1 MWFGKNIMTK
11 LGLALALAVPS
22 FAADLK
28 PFNFAGVAS
37 TSQQDYWEELMKY
50 KVFGEQGIFF
60 VGQNIRVT
68 DTVGWFGTAKGP
80 FDMSNGNGHHVV
92 GGPIIIGGDLKLS
105 NGNDSLFTGPV
116 RVNGNV
122 RMGYD
127 AWSNPNFV
135 RGDQCIGGAETLDK
149 NGNPLVTYDA
159 NHNRV
164 DIYDTAVKMGS
175 LYKGSNYNSCPK
187 SVPKYYEDLTIPHPN
202 SVAHTEHAAISINDG
217 IAYIDVPKG
226 TGQYD
231 YYVKGLSFANQSV
244 LVVRMPKGGRLTRIF
259 VDGNINFGTAH
270 PKVRI
275 VYMDDD
281 VEWVGDDDT
290 GHWNANGGYD
300 GTKNVDVESNGK
312 KESVTTSVW
321 HVDHSKNVEN
331 EDYVGNL
338 LVYSTG
344 RISWGAVTAAD
355 SMIGSYIAADSI
367 TIEQHMTLAGQ
378 LLGKYVRI
386 NAEFDGSFQF
396 MPYDN
401 PKVTLPKAADDS
413 EYLIEGIPNTI
424 KIQLDK
430 VSKLRIDFK
439 YCFEFE
445 GAENDLTSGL
455 ASRADI
461 ENSDIP
467 LYNSSTKTCSTS
479 KPGRFEAGE
488 TSMSNPIT
496 LTALK
501 DNYSPE
507 GKGTDR
513 LETFKIWITGLTGAT
528 LEDGSSHDGFIVLT
542 IKDVGGPK
550 FNDDVKTY
558 NVKEN
563 TKKDVVFDSIPIKN
577 VKVDVADADK
587 FTLEITGSDATLAK
601 TLFNFELIREA
612 RNDADVYDTAYIKMS
627 VKTDDLNYEAL
638 SQTSFELKFRL
649 KNDGTATDS
658 TVRTINVIDINEAP
672 KITSVEDM
680 NQDFAGSPTPYTL
693 YPKESLKGGDSVGVV
708 WVDDP
713 DTKSNGKFTHQ
724 EYSIKDASV
733 PFTMSHDTIVV
744 KNGLVLNH
752 ENGIDYTFDVVV
764 TNCEWNVA
772 TDSKISGGVCHEVK
786 QEVTVKVQDVNEP
799 PVITCKDNTDPKCK
813 GPYDVYEHSK
823 KDSVIYTFI
832 VKDEDKVETFTTTVT
847 DKNGNDIKLFSAEV
861 VKNATTGEW
870 ELPLVVAD
878 DIDYETMDVRY
889 DLTITVTDK
898 GGETSSI
905 NRTIF
910 IVDVNEAPTITG
922 VEDLNDKIKESD
934 KDVYTFYPREDL
946 DAGGS
951 VGYVHTTD
959 PDVLHKDEFGFLTFS
974 IDDQTVPFEMKDS
987 LMVLTKKL
995 DYETDPKVYTF
1006 DVVVVNC
1013 EREKN
1018 SAGKYVVTD
1027 RCLAPV
1033 TKTVTVKLQDV
1044 DEPPIIIPEC
1054 EGDECVEVCKGDKC
1068 EICEG
1073 ESCHETCVKN
1083 CDSPRDPVKV
1093 LTVSV
1098 NENSPTG
1105 FEIMSYLV
1113 RDEDYGTGHTKDLTA
1128 KIVNTTINTG
1138 AEELF
1143 SAEMKKDV
1151 NGDWRIV
1158 VSVIDETKLD
1168 YEKVNETHDV
1178 TIYVYDPDDEDGL
1191 YDSLLRVIKV
1201 VDLNETPT
1209 IAGVTD
1215 FNKDIKDADKAAF
1228 TFYPKENVKTG
1239 DSIGFVIA
1247 TDPDTKHE
1255 NEFARLE
1262 YSVVDPNGDIPF
1274 IMKDSLLVVE
1284 DASLLNYESAKTEYK
1299 FDVQVDNCEWEKSGS
1314 KYVKTDRCLAPVT
1327 KTVTVKLQDV
1337 DEPPHII
1344 PECEGD
1350 KCVEVCKDDKCEIC
1364 VGESCHETCVEN
1376 CDSPYGPTKVLT
1388 VSVNENSPTGYEV
1401 MSYLVSDEDYGFGH
1415 TKDLTAKIENTTINT
1430 GAEEL
1435 FGAKMEKDAKGDW
1448 RVVVYVIDEKKLD
1461 YEKIQETHNVTIYVR
1476 DPDDPA
1482 GMYDSLLRI
1491 IKVVDVNEAPIA
1503 DDAKFE
1509 PDENLPDSAVI
1520 GELKVVELDTK
1531 HVKEFGHLEYSIIGK
1546 DETFVFAM
1554 DSNRVIVNDP
1564 SKMDY
1569 ELPVHNYTFDVLVK
1583 NCEWNKT
1590 SGKYDGACL
1599 YDTANVVVNIQD
1611 VNEKPEIIIDGPI
1624 PDGGDDSDPLCV
1636 AHCDTTGRGVWK
1648 DSILTVGVKEN
1659 TDDSL
1664 LSKTGMVLFQ
1674 YHYVDEDTGHVA
1686 GAKVTWFDAGS
1697 TISSVSTKG
1706 SDLFNIEGKNGV
1718 ITVTVKDQKLL
1729 DYEKLRNATSR
1740 DDPDPEYTMGIVVTD
1755 PKGLKDTLYRIIRVV
1770 DVNEKPLYT
1779 AEPCVVVEGNH
1790 PGDSI
1795 GHVEH
1800 PSDID
1805 SLSRNPALYDNQFK
1819 MTGGDTTRFELR
1831 KDSTDL
1837 MRVMLAALDSIDCED
1852 GSYICGVDSVYWVEL
1867 TYGDT
1872 TLKTV
1877 YNNIRI
1883 PVKVL
1888 DLNEP
1893 PEFRT
1898 DTIGVAENSPKGT
1911 VVDTIKWFDW
1921 DRFDTTMHFEISND
1935 PSGCFDIDE
1944 KTGVVTVKKDNC
1956 ADLNYEKNPTLK
1968 IEVAITDMVDVTD
1981 RSLISGGP
1989 NTVKKIITVNVH
2001 DVNEPPSITDKTIT
2015 VKEDT
2020 KPKTVVDT
2028 VRATDPDKNP
2038 EYRDLTYTLIGG
2050 DTATFKIE
2058 PKTGA
2063 LILKD
2068 TLDYETKSSYYV
2080 TVRVDDGEFADTA
2093 KVKINIGNVKEW
2105 TKVKIIEA
2113 ESKRKDWEN
2122 PDVIYI
2128 NEPINK
2134 LCWVQDGDSLCK
2146 EGLKIAKDTTIIVEW
2161 RNPTKDYAGRD
2172 TLRIY
2177 YSNSI
2182 PSVTVT
2188 GKKTLVDADNVFT
2201 IVEDMGE
2208 ADTNIYVNK
2217 SKDSIWVKI
2226 KDPAS
2231 KLDTAIG
2238 IEVSLGPVEA
2248 SKIQGSLDKM
2258 TKVADSKI
2266 MRDETA
2272 KNVVETLV
2280 NRNQYKYTYKEIVG
2294 KDTVKVS
2301 YMTDKDGE
2309 PIKVP
2314 VINEKGKVDSVEVIT
2329 VTYTTT
2335 IDGKEVEVSYQ
2346 ADALTGEV
2354 FVKGPAGEL
2363 MEQGASKKIYG
2374 SGKNSKSGDSVTEG
2388 MFTITTGGKDILG
2401 NDRVISYAVDKN
2413 GKMVKNTE
2421 GDVGYSVIYS
2431 YMNKYGNVATES
2443 VFIVVDQVGPKVE
2456 ILSPVNKEV
2465 VRSNSVKVVWTVDGV
2480 EQDTLNLQGLSK
2492 GPNVIVR
2499 FYRDKAGNEDSAV
2512 VYVYMKDSKD
2522 VEISVEQP
2530 VTEIS
2535 KDKIEE
2541 YYAVNP
2547 PEKGETFAVSIRNP
2561 TTGEEVETLI
2571 GGSFKT
2577 KEGSGKE
2584 PYPGVSGSS
2593 QHLGPTLAMDIKVPV
2608 IDGVAGLATLD
2619 DLITPDGL
2627 IALERTD
2634 AKKAHKITVEEYV
2647 QEFCEDGFKIP
2658 SDVSQVNLFDTKLK
2672 AQIWVYT
2679 SLGNF
2684 VDYFSFTQELND
2696 PNYTDEAGLLK
2707 MYFEMKPDKD
2717 GFVKAD
2723 NGKQYATG
2731 AFVYKVQATIHSKA
2745 RCTIPDNTYDPENKK
2760 NCDAKERDCDGY
2772 GETTKRKG
2780 DNIKNSD
2787 ELLKSFG
2794 YRRPKNK

>member
-11 LGLALALAVPS
+11 LGLALALAVPA
-22 FAADLK
+22 FAADVKDMYPLKFGSLSDELQAQYWNDLMSFKMWGTDRIYFTKVTLTDKVGAVGTAGNFDWTGGAGFELGGPVLVEGDFDGGGQEFFTSGPARINGHMLLSGDKENNTLVGTYCIDGDDGGVTVNSITERACERGNNLVDEEGKPLHCELRTGPSAKTGPCADVKPVPKDLFIPTYPFGSAGATNLRSVSVGNREERFIDIPPVEYDKDGNVTKKMYDYELSSLNLGDGAKFFVRIGSTKSLARFFVNGKITLTSSSTIQVVLVNNGSWDGSKWVGGDTIHVPDTSYAGNLLFYTNDDLILPSMNGKEILLEGTFMSTKTIDIGSNLYLAGQFLAKEIKISNDLHGEGFKYVPFNAPVITASGTDNIIEEGRDDNVNIVLDKTPSTDIRFEYCYYFEGKKNSETDKAIAADVEYVVDMDKNAHASVPIYDPSTYDPTTNLCSGLK
-28 PFNFAGVAS
+28 PLKSSFKEG
-37 TSQQDYWEELMKY
+37 SQKL
-50 KVFGEQGIFF
+50 
-60 VGQNIRVT
+60 T
-68 DTVGWFGTAKGP
+68 T
-80 FDMSNGNGHHVV
+80 
-92 GGPIIIGGDLKLS
+92 PIIL
-105 NGNDSLFTGPV
+105 
-116 RVNGNV
+116 
-122 RMGYD
+122 
-127 AWSNPNFV
+127 
-135 RGDQCIGGAETLDK
+135 
-149 NGNPLVTYDA
+149 
-159 NHNRV
+159 
-164 DIYDTAVKMGS
+164 
-175 LYKGSNYNSCPK
+175 
-187 SVPKYYEDLTIPHPN
+187 
-202 SVAHTEHAAISINDG
+202 HAYADG
-217 IAYIDVPKG
+217 V
-226 TGQYD
+226 
-231 YYVKGLSFANQSV
+231 
-244 LVVRMPKGGRLTRIF
+244 
-259 VDGNINFGTAH
+259 
-270 PKVRI
+270 
-275 VYMDDD
+275 
-281 VEWVGDDDT
+281 
-290 GHWNANGGYD
+290 
-300 GTKNVDVESNGK
+300 
-312 KESVTTSVW
+312 
-321 HVDHSKNVEN
+321 VEN
-331 EDYVGNL
+331 EY
-338 LVYSTG
+338 
-344 RISWGAVTAAD
+344 
-355 SMIGSYIAADSI
+355 
-367 TIEQHMTLAGQ
+367 E
-378 LLGKYVRI
+378 
-386 NAEFDGSFQF
+386 E
-396 MPYDN
+396 
-401 PKVTLPKAADDS
+401 
-413 EYLIEGIPNTI
+413 
-424 KIQLDK
+424 
-430 VSKLRIDFK
+430 
-439 YCFEFE
+439 
-445 GAENDLTSGL
+445 
-455 ASRADI
+455 
-461 ENSDIP
+461 
-467 LYNSSTKTCSTS
+467 
-479 KPGRFEAGE
+479 
-488 TSMSNPIT
+488 
-496 LTALK
+496 
-501 DNYSPE
+501 
-507 GKGTDR
+507 
-513 LETFKIWITGLTGAT
+513 FKIWILNLEGAVLETGKHEGPITLKIHDIDGKPKGADITVAGTEDVPYKFDVFNVTNAAGSAVITDYFVKIESLPTAGSLVLIDDKGKSVPVKAKDKISSADIAAGNFVFKFDTDDYTEGPTPDPSKDIERYNFEFRVVDARNNAESKSSYKVLVTVDPVNDAPVASKTVFTIPEKSVSTAASKTYAESEASDKAFDASDVDDPKDALTYKFDDNFGAGYT
-528 LEDGSSHDGFIVLT
+528 EENYNHVTSLYGIEENTGKIYVKEGAELDYESTDRELT
-542 IKDVGGPK
+542 IRVVITDKSSSTGKDE
-550 FNDDVKTY
+550 D
-558 NVKEN
+558 
-563 TKKDVVFDSIPIKN
+563 IK
-577 VKVDVADADK
+577 
-587 FTLEITGSDATLAK
+587 S
-601 TLFNFELIREA
+601 
-612 RNDADVYDTAYIKMS
+612 
-627 VKTDDLNYEAL
+627 
-638 SQTSFELKFRL
+638 
-649 KNDGTATDS
+649 
-658 TVRTINVIDINEAP
+658 
-672 KITSVEDM
+672 TSVE
-680 NQDFAGSPTPYTL
+680 A
-693 YPKESLKGGDSVGVV
+693 V
-708 WVDDP
+708 
-713 DTKSNGKFTHQ
+713 
-724 EYSIKDASV
+724 IKI
-733 PFTMSHDTIVV
+733 T
-744 KNGLVLNH
+744 
-752 ENGIDYTFDVVV
+752 
-764 TNCEWNVA
+764 
-772 TDSKISGGVCHEVK
+772 
-786 QEVTVKVQDVNEP
+786 DVNEP
-799 PVITCKDNTDPKCK
+799 PVAKDLEVALYEVTPKS
-813 GPYDVYEHSK
+813 PIA
-823 KDSVIYTFI
+823 KDSVIGQVEAVDPDSLSNGLYDYLEYYLDKNADVPFAVNKLTGEVS
-832 VKDEDKVETFTTTVT
+832 VKDPAKLDYEDATIVDHKFVFDV
-847 DKNGNDIKLFSAEV
+847 V
-861 VKNATTGEW
+861 VKNCVLDATTRK
-870 ELPLVVAD
+870 P
-878 DIDYETMDVRY
+878 TDVCLE
-889 DLTITVTDK
+889 DVSTVTIELKNVNEPPIVIDSTGDTISVAENSPVGLTKMAYFEVTDPDEEDNANLLTQIVPNITDNKKKSGVVSAEDLFEMVMEKAKDEYGVDK
-898 GGETSSI
+898 YWAVLKVKADLDFEAIMAARGDSVFDVTLTFTDQAGAGLDTSLAKKI
-905 NRTIF
+905 AVT
-910 IVDVNEAPTITG
+910 DVNEAPTITG
-922 VEDLNDKIKESD
+922 VEDLNGDYKGT
-934 KDVYTFYPREDL
+934 KDDFTFYPKEDL
-946 DAGGS
+946 SAGGS
-951 VGYVHTTD
+951 VGYVHTED
-959 PDVLHKDEFGFLTFS
+959 PDILHMDEFGYREFS
-974 IDDQTVPFEMKDS
+974 LDNPNNYPFEMKDS
-987 LMVLTKKL
+987 LLVLTKKL
-995 DYETDPKVYTF
+995 DYEKDPKEYTF
-1006 DVVVVNC
+1006 KVIVNNC
-1013 EREKN
+1013 ERVKN
-1018 SAGKYVVTD
+1018 SAGKYEKKNPPKCVD
-1027 RCLAPV
+1027 PV
-1033 TKTVTVKLQDV
+1033 PQTVTVKIQDV
-1044 DEPPIIIPEC
+1044 DEPPKIIP
-1054 EGDECVEVCKGDKC
+1054 V
-1068 EICEG
+1068 
-1073 ESCHETCVKN
+1073 
-1083 CDSPRDPVKV
+1083 
-1093 LTVSV
+1093 
-1098 NENSPTG
+1098 
-1105 FEIMSYLV
+1105 
-1113 RDEDYGTGHTKDLTA
+1113 
-1128 KIVNTTINTG
+1128 
-1138 AEELF
+1138 
-1143 SAEMKKDV
+1143 
-1151 NGDWRIV
+1151 
-1158 VSVIDETKLD
+1158 
-1168 YEKVNETHDV
+1168 
-1178 TIYVYDPDDEDGL
+1178 
-1191 YDSLLRVIKV
+1191 
-1201 VDLNETPT
+1201 
-1209 IAGVTD
+1209 
-1215 FNKDIKDADKAAF
+1215 
-1228 TFYPKENVKTG
+1228 
-1239 DSIGFVIA
+1239 
-1247 TDPDTKHE
+1247 
-1255 NEFARLE
+1255 
-1262 YSVVDPNGDIPF
+1262 
-1274 IMKDSLLVVE
+1274 
-1284 DASLLNYESAKTEYK
+1284 
-1299 FDVQVDNCEWEKSGS
+1299 
-1314 KYVKTDRCLAPVT
+1314 
-1327 KTVTVKLQDV
+1327 
-1337 DEPPHII
+1337 
-1344 PECEGD
+1344 CEGD
-1350 KCVEVCKDDKCEIC
+1350 KCVEICKGDKCEVC
-1364 VGESCHETCVEN
+1364 EGDACDEHELCVEN
-1376 CDSPYGPTKVLT
+1376 CDNPRGDDPAKTLT
-1388 VSVNENSPTGYEV
+1388 VTVKENSPTDYQIINYEV
-1401 MSYLVSDEDYGFGH
+1401 RDEDYGVGH
-1415 TKDLTAKIENTTINT
+1415 TMALTASISNTNVDSGADSLFGVKMVKDLN
-1430 GAEEL
+1430 
-1435 FGAKMEKDAKGDW
+1435 GDW
-1448 RVVVYVIDEKKLD
+1448 RVIVYVIDEKKLD
-1461 YEKIQETHNVTIYVR
+1461 YEKINETHEVTIYVY
-1476 DPDDPA
+1476 DPQDRE
-1482 GMYDSLLRI
+1482 GMYDSLLRV
-1491 IKVVDVNEAPIA
+1491 IKVVDVNEAPKAEDA
-1503 DDAKFE
+1503 DFKPE
-1509 PDENLPDSAVI
+1509 ENLPDSAIV
-1520 GELKVVELDTK
+1520 GELKVAEPDTK
-1531 HVKEFGHLEYSIIGK
+1531 HVPEFGHLEYSIIGK

-1569 ELPVHNYTFDVLVK
+1569 ELPVHFYTFDVLVK
-1583 NCEWNKT
+1583 NCVLNTT

-1599 YDTANVVVNIQD
+1599 YDTATVTVDIQD

-1624 PDGGDDSDPLCV
+1624 PDGGDDSDSLCV
-1636 AHCDTTGRGVWK
+1636 AYCDTTGRGVGK

-1819 MTGGDTTRFELR
+1819 MTGGDSDRFELR

-2105 TKVKIIEA
+2105 SKVKITEA
-2113 ESKRKDWEN
+2113 ESKRKNWED
-2122 PDVIYI
+2122 PDVIYT
-2128 NEPINK
+2128 NETIHK
-2134 LCWVQDGDSLCK
+2134 ICWTQDGDEVCK

-2208 ADTNIYVNK
+2208 ADTNIYINK
-2217 SKDSIWVKI
+2217 SRDSIWVKI

-2248 SKIQGSLDKM
+2248 SRIQGSLDKM

-2374 SGKNSKSGDSVTEG
+2374 SDKNTKSGNSVTEG

-2577 KEGSGKE
+2577 KKGSGKE

>member
-11 LGLALALAVPS
+11 LGLALALAVPA
-22 FAADLK
+22 FAADEEEETFPLE
-28 PFNFAGVAS
+28 PLYFPGATDDEAQEIWS
-37 TSQQDYWEELMKY
+37 ELMKY
-50 KVFGEQGIFF
+50 KLWATTGF
-60 VGQNIRVT
+60 
-68 DTVGWFGTAKGP
+68 TVGNRLEVKEEKGWVGTSDGDFVIAGP
-80 FDMSNGNGHHVV
+80 GALV
-92 GGPIIIGGDLKLS
+92 GGPVIIGGNVDLHAASDAKGTEFLTGPLRVEKTLTFSTEGHFKGTVCVQGDTVIPSGLPWHTEEMENGVYKSIDGDLKVGS
-105 NGNDSLFTGPV
+105 AATTGVCANDNVAFVEKKTTVPSLK
-116 RVNGNV
+116 
-122 RMGYD
+122 
-127 AWSNPNFV
+127 
-135 RGDQCIGGAETLDK
+135 GA
-149 NGNPLVTYDA
+149 P
-159 NHNRV
+159 
-164 DIYDTAVKMGS
+164 
-175 LYKGSNYNSCPK
+175 YKGNLVANGADYRINVPDEEGPYDLFYESVTINSDSK
-187 SVPKYYEDLTIPHPN
+187 LH
-202 SVAHTEHAAISINDG
+202 IN
-217 IAYIDVPKG
+217 
-226 TGQYD
+226 
-231 YYVKGLSFANQSV
+231 
-244 LVVRMPKGGRLTRIF
+244 MPKGGRLTRIF
-259 VDGNINFGTAH
+259 TKSITFGNQAEVQVMYDGTLLSNKEYEGMFMIYVDGNIVFENTNDRTLQGTFISTGTITTKCNMKFAGQMIANKIVIGNEIRGDEAFRYVPVFP
-270 PKVRI
+270 PKLATASA
-275 VYMDDD
+275 M
-281 VEWVGDDDT
+281 
-290 GHWNANGGYD
+290 GGFIENNTTTVIPIKLSAE
-300 GTKNVDVESNGK
+300 TKN
-312 KESVTTSVW
+312 
-321 HVDHSKNVEN
+321 
-331 EDYVGNL
+331 
-338 LVYSTG
+338 
-344 RISWGAVTAAD
+344 GA
-355 SMIGSYIAADSI
+355 S
-367 TIEQHMTLAGQ
+367 
-378 LLGKYVRI
+378 
-386 NAEFDGSFQF
+386 
-396 MPYDN
+396 
-401 PKVTLPKAADDS
+401 
-413 EYLIEGIPNTI
+413 
-424 KIQLDK
+424 
-430 VSKLRIDFK
+430 FK
-439 YCFEFE
+439 YCFDLSKSTAKLADFNVYPNKDKVGNDYPKFPVCGTDDYGEVDIPRNAREPDEKVYLNVYLDDDGDEPTEILKMKIYDLNGAVLPKGSDGLFDLNILNVPLFDFGDVE
-445 GAENDLTSGL
+445 KEYKIAENSV
-455 ASRADI
+455 
-461 ENSDIP
+461 
-467 LYNSSTKTCSTS
+467 
-479 KPGRFEAGE
+479 
-488 TSMSNPIT
+488 
-496 LTALK
+496 
-501 DNYSPE
+501 SP
-507 GKGTDR
+507 
-513 LETFKIWITGLTGAT
+513 
-528 LEDGSSHDGFIVLT
+528 
-542 IKDVGGPK
+542 
-550 FNDDVKTY
+550 NDTVAK
-558 NVKEN
+558 
-563 TKKDVVFDSIPIKN
+563 IPIEGQDFTDF
-577 VKVDVADADK
+577 VIEMVDKA
-587 FTLEITGSDATLAK
+587 GSDAHPVKLND
-601 TLFNFELIREA
+601 LFNIA
-612 RNDADVYDTAYIKMS
+612 
-627 VKTDDLNYEAL
+627 
-638 SQTSFELKFRL
+638 
-649 KNDGTATDS
+649 
-658 TVRTINVIDINEAP
+658 INETEKFVAITVAKHDELDYESDRIKLEYQVTLSLKDKGGVEGCKTVTAQTTL
-672 KITSVEDM
+672 KIT
-680 NQDFAGSPTPYTL
+680 
-693 YPKESLKGGDSVGVV
+693 
-708 WVDDP
+708 
-713 DTKSNGKFTHQ
+713 
-724 EYSIKDASV
+724 
-733 PFTMSHDTIVV
+733 
-744 KNGLVLNH
+744 
-752 ENGIDYTFDVVV
+752 
-764 TNCEWNVA
+764 
-772 TDSKISGGVCHEVK
+772 
-786 QEVTVKVQDVNEP
+786 DVNEP
-799 PVITCKDNTDPKCK
+799 PYFVEF
-813 GPYDVYEHSK
+813 GPYSIPENSEVGTKVDPNRAHA
-823 KDSVIYTFI
+823 
-832 VKDEDKVETFTTTVT
+832 ED
-847 DKNGNDIKLFSAEV
+847 
-861 VKNATTGEW
+861 
-870 ELPLVVAD
+870 P
-878 DIDYETMDVRY
+878 
-889 DLTITVTDK
+889 
-898 GGETSSI
+898 
-905 NRTIF
+905 
-910 IVDVNEAPTITG
+910 
-922 VEDLNDKIKESD
+922 D
-934 KDVYTFYPREDL
+934 KDVAFNTLVYSIPVNEDA
-946 DAGGS
+946 DK
-951 VGYVHTTD
+951 TND
-959 PDVLHKDEFGFLTFS
+959 
-974 IDDQTVPFEMKDS
+974 VPFTIHPQTGVITVADKS
-987 LMVLTKKL
+987 KL
-995 DYETDPKVYTF
+995 DYETHSLPYVFNVEVFDNLNKVPQEVEIYIL
-1006 DVVVVNC
+1006 DVN
-1013 EREKN
+1013 
-1018 SAGKYVVTD
+1018 
-1027 RCLAPV
+1027 
-1033 TKTVTVKLQDV
+1033 
-1044 DEPPIIIPEC
+1044 EPPIVIDTT
-1054 EGDECVEVCKGDKC
+1054 GDT
-1068 EICEG
+1068 I
-1073 ESCHETCVKN
+1073 
-1083 CDSPRDPVKV
+1083 KV
-1093 LTVSV
+1093 A
-1098 NENSPTG
+1098 ENSP
-1105 FEIMSYLV
+1105 V
-1113 RDEDYGTGHTKDLTA
+1113 DLTKMA
-1128 KIVNTTINTG
+1128 YFEV
-1138 AEELF
+1138 
-1143 SAEMKKDV
+1143 
-1151 NGDWRIV
+1151 
-1158 VSVIDETKLD
+1158 
-1168 YEKVNETHDV
+1168 
-1178 TIYVYDPDDEDGL
+1178 
-1191 YDSLLRVIKV
+1191 
-1201 VDLNETPT
+1201 
-1209 IAGVTD
+1209 
-1215 FNKDIKDADKAAF
+1215 
-1228 TFYPKENVKTG
+1228 
-1239 DSIGFVIA
+1239 
-1247 TDPDTKHE
+1247 TDPDEEDNANLLTQIVPNITDNKKKSGVVSAEDLFEMVMEKAKDKNGVDKYWAVLKVKADLDFEAIMAARGDSVFDVTLTFTDQAGAGLDTSLAKKIAVTDVNEPPYFTYVGPFEVKENSDEGTPIGEVIAADDDTKSKFNTLYYTIPV
-1255 NEFARLE
+1255 NEDADPDNDVPFAIVNKDFGVITVANKEALDFEDPSILE
-1262 YSVVDPNGDIPF
+1262 HKFEFKVQVTDGEF
-1274 IMKDSLLVVE
+1274 LRDSL
-1284 DASLLNYESAKTEYK
+1284 
-1299 FDVQVDNCEWEKSGS
+1299 
-1314 KYVKTDRCLAPVT
+1314 VT
-1327 KTVTVKLQDV
+1327 ITLIDD

-1344 PECEGD
+1344 PECEGE
-1350 KCVEVCKDDKCEIC
+1350 KCIEICKGDKCEVC
-1364 VGESCHETCVEN
+1364 EGESCHETCIDH
-1376 CDSPYGPTKVLT
+1376 CDEPRNPAKVLT
-1388 VSVNENSPTGYEV
+1388 VTVDENSPTGFEIINYA
-1401 MSYLVSDEDYGFGH
+1401 VSDEDLLVNH
-1415 TKDLTAKIENTTINT
+1415 TKLEVTFDNTNNS
-1430 GAEEL
+1430 
-1435 FGAKMEKDAKGDW
+1435 DAKSLFVAEMKKVSGQW
-1448 RVVVYVIDEKKLD
+1448 RLIISVKDGSALD
-1461 YEKIQETHNVTIYVR
+1461 YEKIKETHELTIYVR
-1476 DPDDPA
+1476 DPDDRE
-1482 GMYDSLLRI
+1482 GLRDSLLRI

-1520 GELKVVELDTK
+1520 GELKVVELDTR

-1583 NCEWNKT
+1583 NCELNTT
-1590 SGKYDGACL
+1590 SGMYDGACL

-1611 VNEKPEIIIDGPI
+1611 VNEKPEIIIDGPT
-1624 PDGGDDSDPLCV
+1624 PDGGDDSEPFCV

-2105 TKVKIIEA
+2105 SKVKITEA

-2374 SGKNSKSGDSVTEG
+2374 SGKNSKSGNSVTEG
-2388 MFTITTGGKDILG
+2388 MFSITTGGKDILG

>member
-1 MWFGKNIMTK
+1 MIANKIVIGNEIRGDEAFRYVPVFPPK
-11 LGLALALAVPS
+11 LAT
-22 FAADLK
+22 
-28 PFNFAGVAS
+28 AS
-37 TSQQDYWEELMKY
+37 AM
-50 KVFGEQGIFF
+50 GGF
-60 VGQNIRVT
+60 VENNT
-68 DTVGWFGTAKGP
+68 TTVI
-80 FDMSNGNGHHVV
+80 
-92 GGPIIIGGDLKLS
+92 PIKLS
-105 NGNDSLFTGPV
+105 
-116 RVNGNV
+116 
-122 RMGYD
+122 
-127 AWSNPNFV
+127 
-135 RGDQCIGGAETLDK
+135 AETK
-149 NGNPLVTYDA
+149 NGA
-159 NHNRV
+159 
-164 DIYDTAVKMGS
+164 S
-175 LYKGSNYNSCPK
+175 
-187 SVPKYYEDLTIPHPN
+187 
-202 SVAHTEHAAISINDG
+202 
-217 IAYIDVPKG
+217 
-226 TGQYD
+226 
-231 YYVKGLSFANQSV
+231 
-244 LVVRMPKGGRLTRIF
+244 
-259 VDGNINFGTAH
+259 
-270 PKVRI
+270 
-275 VYMDDD
+275 
-281 VEWVGDDDT
+281 
-290 GHWNANGGYD
+290 
-300 GTKNVDVESNGK
+300 
-312 KESVTTSVW
+312 
-321 HVDHSKNVEN
+321 
-331 EDYVGNL
+331 
-338 LVYSTG
+338 
-344 RISWGAVTAAD
+344 
-355 SMIGSYIAADSI
+355 
-367 TIEQHMTLAGQ
+367 
-378 LLGKYVRI
+378 
-386 NAEFDGSFQF
+386 
-396 MPYDN
+396 
-401 PKVTLPKAADDS
+401 
-413 EYLIEGIPNTI
+413 
-424 KIQLDK
+424 
-430 VSKLRIDFK
+430 FK
-439 YCFEFE
+439 YCFDLSKSTAELADFNVYPNKDKDGNYYPKFPVCGTSSGDVVIPRNAKE
-445 GAENDLTSGL
+445 PEEKVYLNVFLDDDGDEPTEILKMKIYDLNGAVLPKGSDGLFDLNILNVPLFDFGDVEKEYKIAENSVSPNDTVAKIPIEGQDFTDFVIEMVDKAGSDEHPVKLNDLFNIAINETEKFVAITVAKHDELDYESDRIKLEYLVTLSLKDKGGVEGCKTVTAQTTL
-455 ASRADI
+455 KITDVNEPPYFVEFGPYTI
-461 ENSDIP
+461 PENSEVG
-467 LYNSSTKTCSTS
+467 TKVD
-479 KPGRFEAGE
+479 PNRAH
-488 TSMSNPIT
+488 
-496 LTALK
+496 A
-501 DNYSPE
+501 
-507 GKGTDR
+507 
-513 LETFKIWITGLTGAT
+513 
-528 LEDGSSHDGFIVLT
+528 EDPD
-542 IKDVGGPK
+542 KDVA
-550 FNDDVKTY
+550 FNTLVY
-558 NVKEN
+558 
-563 TKKDVVFDSIPIKN
+563 SIPVN
-577 VKVDVADADK
+577 EDADK
-587 FTLEITGSDATLAK
+587 T
-601 TLFNFELIREA
+601 
-612 RNDADVYDTAYIKMS
+612 ND
-627 VKTDDLNYEAL
+627 
-638 SQTSFELKFRL
+638 
-649 KNDGTATDS
+649 
-658 TVRTINVIDINEAP
+658 
-672 KITSVEDM
+672 
-680 NQDFAGSPTPYTL
+680 
-693 YPKESLKGGDSVGVV
+693 
-708 WVDDP
+708 
-713 DTKSNGKFTHQ
+713 
-724 EYSIKDASV
+724 V
-733 PFTMSHDTIVV
+733 PFTIHPQTGVITVADKSKLDYETHSLPYVFNVEVFD
-744 KNGLVLNH
+744 NLNK
-752 ENGIDYTFDVVV
+752 VP
-764 TNCEWNVA
+764 
-772 TDSKISGGVCHEVK
+772 
-786 QEVTVKVQDVNEP
+786 QEVEIYILDVNEP
-799 PVITCKDNTDPKCK
+799 PVIIDTTGDTIRVAENSTIGLAMAYFEVTDPDADDMANLLTQIVPTITDNNKK
-813 GPYDVYEHSK
+813 TGKKSAEDLFKMVMEKTKDVSGVDKYWAVLK
-823 KDSVIYTFI
+823 
-832 VKDEDKVETFTTTVT
+832 VKDELDFEAIMAAHGDSVFDVTLTFTDQAGAGLDTMIAKKIAVTDVNEKPYFTDVGPFDVKENSEVGTFVGEVIAADDDIKPKFNTLYYTIPVNEDDDPDNDVPFAIVDKKSGKITVANKEALDFEDPSILDHKFEFLVQVTDGEFPITTPVIITLSDDDEPPHIIPECEGEKCIEICKGDKCEVCEGESCHETCIDHCDEPRNPAKVLTVT
-847 DKNGNDIKLFSAEV
+847 VDENSPTGFEIINYAVSDEDLLVNHTKLEVTFDNTNNSDAKSLFVAEMKKVSGQWRLIISVNDGSA
-861 VKNATTGEW
+861 
-870 ELPLVVAD
+870 L
-878 DIDYETMDVRY
+878 DYEKIKETHE
-889 DLTITVTDK
+889 LTIYVRDPDDREGLRDSLLRIIK
-898 GGETSSI
+898 V
-905 NRTIF
+905 
-910 IVDVNEAPTITG
+910 VDVNEDPVITG
-922 VEDLNDKIKESD
+922 VEDLNNDIKAAD
-934 KDVYTFYPREDL
+934 KDDYTFYPKEDL
-946 DAGGS
+946 AAGGS
-951 VGYVHTTD
+951 VGYVHTYD
-959 PDVLHKDEFGFLTFS
+959 PDTLHKDEFGYREFTL
-974 IDDQTVPFEMKDS
+974 DNPNNYPFEMKDS
-987 LMVLTKKL
+987 LLVLTKKL
-995 DYETDPKVYTF
+995 DYENDSKVYKF
-1006 DVVVVNC
+1006 DVIVNNC
-1013 EREKN
+1013 ERAKN
-1018 SAGKYVVTD
+1018 SAGKY
-1027 RCLAPV
+1027 
-1033 TKTVTVKLQDV
+1033 
-1044 DEPPIIIPEC
+1044 
-1054 EGDECVEVCKGDKC
+1054 
-1068 EICEG
+1068 
-1073 ESCHETCVKN
+1073 
-1083 CDSPRDPVKV
+1083 
-1093 LTVSV
+1093 
-1098 NENSPTG
+1098 
-1105 FEIMSYLV
+1105 
-1113 RDEDYGTGHTKDLTA
+1113 
-1128 KIVNTTINTG
+1128 
-1138 AEELF
+1138 
-1143 SAEMKKDV
+1143 
-1151 NGDWRIV
+1151 
-1158 VSVIDETKLD
+1158 
-1168 YEKVNETHDV
+1168 EKVN
-1178 TIYVYDPDDEDGL
+1178 P
-1191 YDSLLRVIKV
+1191 
-1201 VDLNETPT
+1201 
-1209 IAGVTD
+1209 
-1215 FNKDIKDADKAAF
+1215 
-1228 TFYPKENVKTG
+1228 PKCAEPAKQTVFVK
-1239 DSIGFVIA
+1239 I
-1247 TDPDTKHE
+1247 
-1255 NEFARLE
+1255 
-1262 YSVVDPNGDIPF
+1262 
-1274 IMKDSLLVVE
+1274 
-1284 DASLLNYESAKTEYK
+1284 
-1299 FDVQVDNCEWEKSGS
+1299 
-1314 KYVKTDRCLAPVT
+1314 
-1327 KTVTVKLQDV
+1327 QDV
-1337 DEPPHII
+1337 PEPPHII

-1350 KCVEVCKDDKCEIC
+1350 KCIEICKDDNCEVC
-1364 VGESCHETCVEN
+1364 SGETCHETCTEN
-1376 CDSPYGPTKVLT
+1376 CDEPRNPAKVLT
-1388 VSVNENSPTGYEV
+1388 VTVNENSPTGYEIIN
-1401 MSYLVSDEDYGFGH
+1401 YAVSDEDLLVNH
-1415 TKDLTAKIENTTINT
+1415 TKLEATFSNTNNS
-1430 GAEEL
+1430 
-1435 FGAKMEKDAKGDW
+1435 DAKSLFVAEMKKVSGEW
-1448 RVVVYVIDEKKLD
+1448 RLIVSVKDSSKLD
-1461 YEKIQETHNVTIYVR
+1461 YEKIKETHELTIYVS
-1476 DPDDPA
+1476 DPDDPD

-1590 SGKYDGACL
+1590 SGRYDGECL

-1611 VNEKPEIIIDGPI
+1611 VNEKPEIIIDGPT
-1624 PDGGDDSDPLCV
+1624 PDGGDDSEPFCV
-1636 AHCDTTGRGVWK
+1636 AHCDTTDRGVWK

-1805 SLSRNPALYDNQFK
+1805 SLSRNPALYDNDFK

-1872 TLKTV
+1872 SLKTV

-2020 KPKTVVDT
+2020 KKGSVVDT
-2028 VRATDPDKNP
+2028 VRATDPDIVP
-2038 EYRDLTYTLIGG
+2038 EYTDLTYTLIGG

-2068 TLDYETKSSYYV
+2068 TLDYEAKSSYYV

-2374 SGKNSKSGDSVTEG
+2374 SGKNSKSGNSVTEG

-2421 GDVGYSVIYS
+2421 GDVGYSVTYS

-2456 ILSPVNKEV
+2456 IISPVDKEV

-2522 VEISVEQP
+2522 VDISIEQP

-2535 KDKIEE
+2535 KDKIDE

-2561 TTGEEVETLI
+2561 TTGDEVETLI

-2593 QHLGPTLAMDIKVPV
+2593 KHLGPTLALDIKVPV

-2647 QEFCEDGFKIP
+2647 AEFCEDGFKIP

-2696 PNYTDEAGLLK
+2696 PSYTDEAGLLK

-2745 RCTIPDNTYDPENKK
+2745 RCTIPDNTYNPDNKK
-2760 NCDAKERDCDGY
+2760 NCNAKERDCDGY

-2794 YRRPKNK
+2794 YRRPKHK

>member
-1 MWFGKNIMTK
+1 
-11 LGLALALAVPS
+11 
-22 FAADLK
+22 
-28 PFNFAGVAS
+28 
-37 TSQQDYWEELMKY
+37 
-50 KVFGEQGIFF
+50 
-60 VGQNIRVT
+60 
-68 DTVGWFGTAKGP
+68 
-80 FDMSNGNGHHVV
+80 
-92 GGPIIIGGDLKLS
+92 
-105 NGNDSLFTGPV
+105 
-116 RVNGNV
+116 
-122 RMGYD
+122 
-127 AWSNPNFV
+127 
-135 RGDQCIGGAETLDK
+135 
-149 NGNPLVTYDA
+149 
-159 NHNRV
+159 
-164 DIYDTAVKMGS
+164 
-175 LYKGSNYNSCPK
+175 
-187 SVPKYYEDLTIPHPN
+187 
-202 SVAHTEHAAISINDG
+202 
-217 IAYIDVPKG
+217 
-226 TGQYD
+226 
-231 YYVKGLSFANQSV
+231 
-244 LVVRMPKGGRLTRIF
+244 
-259 VDGNINFGTAH
+259 
-270 PKVRI
+270 
-275 VYMDDD
+275 
-281 VEWVGDDDT
+281 
-290 GHWNANGGYD
+290 
-300 GTKNVDVESNGK
+300 
-312 KESVTTSVW
+312 
-321 HVDHSKNVEN
+321 
-331 EDYVGNL
+331 
-338 LVYSTG
+338 
-344 RISWGAVTAAD
+344 
-355 SMIGSYIAADSI
+355 
-367 TIEQHMTLAGQ
+367 
-378 LLGKYVRI
+378 
-386 NAEFDGSFQF
+386 
-396 MPYDN
+396 
-401 PKVTLPKAADDS
+401 
-413 EYLIEGIPNTI
+413 
-424 KIQLDK
+424 
-430 VSKLRIDFK
+430 
-439 YCFEFE
+439 
-445 GAENDLTSGL
+445 
-455 ASRADI
+455 
-461 ENSDIP
+461 
-467 LYNSSTKTCSTS
+467 
-479 KPGRFEAGE
+479 
-488 TSMSNPIT
+488 
-496 LTALK
+496 
-501 DNYSPE
+501 
-507 GKGTDR
+507 
-513 LETFKIWITGLTGAT
+513 
-528 LEDGSSHDGFIVLT
+528 
-542 IKDVGGPK
+542 
-550 FNDDVKTY
+550 
-558 NVKEN
+558 
-563 TKKDVVFDSIPIKN
+563 
-577 VKVDVADADK
+577 
-587 FTLEITGSDATLAK
+587 
-601 TLFNFELIREA
+601 
-612 RNDADVYDTAYIKMS
+612 
-627 VKTDDLNYEAL
+627 
-638 SQTSFELKFRL
+638 
-649 KNDGTATDS
+649 
-658 TVRTINVIDINEAP
+658 
-672 KITSVEDM
+672 
-680 NQDFAGSPTPYTL
+680 
-693 YPKESLKGGDSVGVV
+693 
-708 WVDDP
+708 
-713 DTKSNGKFTHQ
+713 
-724 EYSIKDASV
+724 
-733 PFTMSHDTIVV
+733 
-744 KNGLVLNH
+744 
-752 ENGIDYTFDVVV
+752 
-764 TNCEWNVA
+764 
-772 TDSKISGGVCHEVK
+772 
-786 QEVTVKVQDVNEP
+786 
-799 PVITCKDNTDPKCK
+799 
-813 GPYDVYEHSK
+813 
-823 KDSVIYTFI
+823 
-832 VKDEDKVETFTTTVT
+832 
-847 DKNGNDIKLFSAEV
+847 
-861 VKNATTGEW
+861 
-870 ELPLVVAD
+870 
-878 DIDYETMDVRY
+878 
-889 DLTITVTDK
+889 
-898 GGETSSI
+898 
-905 NRTIF
+905 
-910 IVDVNEAPTITG
+910 
-922 VEDLNDKIKESD
+922 
-934 KDVYTFYPREDL
+934 
-946 DAGGS
+946 
-951 VGYVHTTD
+951 
-959 PDVLHKDEFGFLTFS
+959 
-974 IDDQTVPFEMKDS
+974 
-987 LMVLTKKL
+987 
-995 DYETDPKVYTF
+995 
-1006 DVVVVNC
+1006 
-1013 EREKN
+1013 
-1018 SAGKYVVTD
+1018 
-1027 RCLAPV
+1027 
-1033 TKTVTVKLQDV
+1033 
-1044 DEPPIIIPEC
+1044 
-1054 EGDECVEVCKGDKC
+1054 
-1068 EICEG
+1068 
-1073 ESCHETCVKN
+1073 
-1083 CDSPRDPVKV
+1083 
-1093 LTVSV
+1093 
-1098 NENSPTG
+1098 
-1105 FEIMSYLV
+1105 
-1113 RDEDYGTGHTKDLTA
+1113 
-1128 KIVNTTINTG
+1128 
-1138 AEELF
+1138 
-1143 SAEMKKDV
+1143 
-1151 NGDWRIV
+1151 
-1158 VSVIDETKLD
+1158 
-1168 YEKVNETHDV
+1168 
-1178 TIYVYDPDDEDGL
+1178 
-1191 YDSLLRVIKV
+1191 
-1201 VDLNETPT
+1201 
-1209 IAGVTD
+1209 
-1215 FNKDIKDADKAAF
+1215 
-1228 TFYPKENVKTG
+1228 
-1239 DSIGFVIA
+1239 
-1247 TDPDTKHE
+1247 
-1255 NEFARLE
+1255 
-1262 YSVVDPNGDIPF
+1262 
-1274 IMKDSLLVVE
+1274 
-1284 DASLLNYESAKTEYK
+1284 
-1299 FDVQVDNCEWEKSGS
+1299 
-1314 KYVKTDRCLAPVT
+1314 
-1327 KTVTVKLQDV
+1327 
-1337 DEPPHII
+1337 
-1344 PECEGD
+1344 
-1350 KCVEVCKDDKCEIC
+1350 
-1364 VGESCHETCVEN
+1364 
-1376 CDSPYGPTKVLT
+1376 
-1388 VSVNENSPTGYEV
+1388 
-1401 MSYLVSDEDYGFGH
+1401 
-1415 TKDLTAKIENTTINT
+1415 
-1430 GAEEL
+1430 
-1435 FGAKMEKDAKGDW
+1435 
-1448 RVVVYVIDEKKLD
+1448 
-1461 YEKIQETHNVTIYVR
+1461 
-1476 DPDDPA
+1476 
-1482 GMYDSLLRI
+1482 
-1491 IKVVDVNEAPIA
+1491 
-1503 DDAKFE
+1503 
-1509 PDENLPDSAVI
+1509 
-1520 GELKVVELDTK
+1520 
-1531 HVKEFGHLEYSIIGK
+1531 
-1546 DETFVFAM
+1546 
-1554 DSNRVIVNDP
+1554 
-1564 SKMDY
+1564 
-1569 ELPVHNYTFDVLVK
+1569 
-1583 NCEWNKT
+1583 
-1590 SGKYDGACL
+1590 
-1599 YDTANVVVNIQD
+1599 
-1611 VNEKPEIIIDGPI
+1611 
-1624 PDGGDDSDPLCV
+1624 
-1636 AHCDTTGRGVWK
+1636 
-1648 DSILTVGVKEN
+1648 
-1659 TDDSL
+1659 
-1664 LSKTGMVLFQ
+1664 
-1674 YHYVDEDTGHVA
+1674 
-1686 GAKVTWFDAGS
+1686 
-1697 TISSVSTKG
+1697 
-1706 SDLFNIEGKNGV
+1706 
-1718 ITVTVKDQKLL
+1718 
-1729 DYEKLRNATSR
+1729 
-1740 DDPDPEYTMGIVVTD
+1740 
-1755 PKGLKDTLYRIIRVV
+1755 
-1770 DVNEKPLYT
+1770 
-1779 AEPCVVVEGNH
+1779 
-1790 PGDSI
+1790 
-1795 GHVEH
+1795 
-1800 PSDID
+1800 
-1805 SLSRNPALYDNQFK
+1805 
-1819 MTGGDTTRFELR
+1819 
-1831 KDSTDL
+1831 
-1837 MRVMLAALDSIDCED
+1837 
-1852 GSYICGVDSVYWVEL
+1852 
-1867 TYGDT
+1867 
-1872 TLKTV
+1872 
-1877 YNNIRI
+1877 
-1883 PVKVL
+1883 
-1888 DLNEP
+1888 
-1893 PEFRT
+1893 
-1898 DTIGVAENSPKGT
+1898 
-1911 VVDTIKWFDW
+1911 
-1921 DRFDTTMHFEISND
+1921 MHFEISND

-2068 TLDYETKSSYYV
+2068 TLDYEAKSSYYV

-2388 MFTITTGGKDILG
+2388 MFTITTGSKDILG

-2421 GDVGYSVIYS
+2421 GDVGYSVTYS

>member
-11 LGLALALAVPS
+11 LGLALALAVPA
-22 FAADLK
+22 FAADVKDMYPLK
-28 PFNFAGVAS
+28 FGSLSDELQA
-37 TSQQDYWEELMKY
+37 QYWNDLMSFKMWGTDRIY
-50 KVFGEQGIFF
+50 FTKVTLTDK
-60 VGQNIRVT
+60 VGAV
-68 DTVGWFGTAKGP
+68 GTAGNFDWTGGAGFELGGP
-80 FDMSNGNGHHVV
+80 VLVEGNFDGGGQEFFTSGPARINGHMLLSGDKENNTLV
-92 GGPIIIGGDLKLS
+92 GTYCIDGDDGGVTVNS
-105 NGNDSLFTGPV
+105 ITERACERGNNLVDEEGKPLHCELRTGPSAKTGPCADV
-116 RVNGNV
+116 KPVPK
-122 RMGYD
+122 D
-127 AWSNPNFV
+127 LFIP
-135 RGDQCIGGAETLDK
+135 
-149 NGNPLVTYDA
+149 TYPFGSAGTTDLGSVSVG
-159 NHNRV
+159 NRV
-164 DIYDTAVKMGS
+164 
-175 LYKGSNYNSCPK
+175 
-187 SVPKYYEDLTIPHPN
+187 ERF
-202 SVAHTEHAAISINDG
+202 
-217 IAYIDVPKG
+217 IDVPPVE
-226 TGQYD
+226 YD
-231 YYVKGLSFANQSV
+231 E
-244 LVVRMPKGGRLTRIF
+244 
-259 VDGNINFGTAH
+259 DGNITKKMYDYELSKLDLGDGAKFF
-270 PKVRI
+270 VRI
-275 VYMDDD
+275 GSTKSLARFFVNGKITLTSSSTIQVVLVNNGSWDGSKWVGGDTIHVPDTSYAGNLLFYTNDDLILPSMNGKEILLEGTFMSTKTIDIGSNLYLAGQFLAKEIKISNDLHGEGFKYVPFNAPVITASGTDNIIEEGRDDNVNIVLDKTPSTDIRFEYCYYFEGKKNSETDKAIAAD
-281 VEWVGDDDT
+281 VEYVVDMDK
-290 GHWNANGGYD
+290 NAHASVPIYD
-300 GTKNVDVESNGK
+300 PSTYDPTTNLCSGLKPLKSSF
-312 KESVTTSVW
+312 KEGSQKLTTPIILHAYADGV
-321 HVDHSKNVEN
+321 VEN
-331 EDYVGNL
+331 EY
-338 LVYSTG
+338 
-344 RISWGAVTAAD
+344 
-355 SMIGSYIAADSI
+355 
-367 TIEQHMTLAGQ
+367 E
-378 LLGKYVRI
+378 
-386 NAEFDGSFQF
+386 E
-396 MPYDN
+396 
-401 PKVTLPKAADDS
+401 
-413 EYLIEGIPNTI
+413 
-424 KIQLDK
+424 
-430 VSKLRIDFK
+430 
-439 YCFEFE
+439 
-445 GAENDLTSGL
+445 
-455 ASRADI
+455 
-461 ENSDIP
+461 
-467 LYNSSTKTCSTS
+467 
-479 KPGRFEAGE
+479 
-488 TSMSNPIT
+488 
-496 LTALK
+496 
-501 DNYSPE
+501 
-507 GKGTDR
+507 
-513 LETFKIWITGLTGAT
+513 FKIWILNLEGAVLETGKHEGPITLKIHDIDGKPKGADITVEGTEDVPYKFDVFNVTNAAGSAVITDYFVKIESLPTAGSLVLIDDKGKSVPVKAKDKISSADIAAGNFVFKFDPDDYTEGPTPDPSKDIERYNFEFRVVDARNNAESKSSYKVLVTVDPVNDAPVASKTVFTIPEKSVSTTSKTYAESEASDGAFDATDVDDPKDALTYKFDDNFGAGYT
-528 LEDGSSHDGFIVLT
+528 EENYNHVTSLYGIEENTGKIYVKEGAELDYESADRELT
-542 IKDVGGPK
+542 IRVVITDKSSSTGKDE
-550 FNDDVKTY
+550 D
-558 NVKEN
+558 
-563 TKKDVVFDSIPIKN
+563 IK
-577 VKVDVADADK
+577 
-587 FTLEITGSDATLAK
+587 S
-601 TLFNFELIREA
+601 
-612 RNDADVYDTAYIKMS
+612 
-627 VKTDDLNYEAL
+627 
-638 SQTSFELKFRL
+638 
-649 KNDGTATDS
+649 
-658 TVRTINVIDINEAP
+658 
-672 KITSVEDM
+672 TSVEAVIKITDVNESPVAKDLEVALYEVTPKSPIAKDSVIGQVEAVDPDSLSNGLYDYLEYYLDKNADVPFAVNKFTGEVSVKDPAKLDYEDATIVDHKFVFDVSVKNCVLDATTRKPTDVCLEDVSTVTIELKNVNEPPIVIDSTGDTISVAENSPVGLTKM
-680 NQDFAGSPTPYTL
+680 AYFEVTDPDEEDNANLLTQIVPNITDNKKKSGVVSAEDLFEMVMEKAKDKNGVDKYWAVLKVKADLDFEAIMAAR
-693 YPKESLKGGDSVGVV
+693 GDSV
-708 WVDDP
+708 
-713 DTKSNGKFTHQ
+713 
-724 EYSIKDASV
+724 
-733 PFTMSHDTIVV
+733 
-744 KNGLVLNH
+744 
-752 ENGIDYTFDVVV
+752 FDVTLTFTDQAGAGLDTSLAKKIAV
-764 TNCEWNVA
+764 T
-772 TDSKISGGVCHEVK
+772 
-786 QEVTVKVQDVNEP
+786 DVNEP
-799 PVITCKDNTDPKCK
+799 PYFTYVGPFEVKENSDEGTPIGEVIAADDDTKSKFNTLYYTIPVNEDADPDNDVPFAIVNKDFGVITVANKEALDFEDPSIL
-813 GPYDVYEHSK
+813 EHK
-823 KDSVIYTFI
+823 F
-832 VKDEDKVETFTTTVT
+832 EFKVQVT
-847 DKNGNDIKLFSAEV
+847 D
-861 VKNATTGEW
+861 GEF
-870 ELPLVVAD
+870 LRDSLV
-878 DIDYETMDVRY
+878 
-889 DLTITVTDK
+889 TIT
-898 GGETSSI
+898 
-905 NRTIF
+905 
-910 IVDVNEAPTITG
+910 
-922 VEDLNDKIKESD
+922 L
-934 KDVYTFYPREDL
+934 
-946 DAGGS
+946 
-951 VGYVHTTD
+951 
-959 PDVLHKDEFGFLTFS
+959 
-974 IDDQTVPFEMKDS
+974 IDD
-987 LMVLTKKL
+987 
-995 DYETDPKVYTF
+995 
-1006 DVVVVNC
+1006 
-1013 EREKN
+1013 
-1018 SAGKYVVTD
+1018 
-1027 RCLAPV
+1027 
-1033 TKTVTVKLQDV
+1033 
-1044 DEPPIIIPEC
+1044 
-1054 EGDECVEVCKGDKC
+1054 
-1068 EICEG
+1068 
-1073 ESCHETCVKN
+1073 
-1083 CDSPRDPVKV
+1083 
-1093 LTVSV
+1093 
-1098 NENSPTG
+1098 
-1105 FEIMSYLV
+1105 
-1113 RDEDYGTGHTKDLTA
+1113 
-1128 KIVNTTINTG
+1128 
-1138 AEELF
+1138 
-1143 SAEMKKDV
+1143 
-1151 NGDWRIV
+1151 
-1158 VSVIDETKLD
+1158 
-1168 YEKVNETHDV
+1168 
-1178 TIYVYDPDDEDGL
+1178 
-1191 YDSLLRVIKV
+1191 
-1201 VDLNETPT
+1201 
-1209 IAGVTD
+1209 
-1215 FNKDIKDADKAAF
+1215 
-1228 TFYPKENVKTG
+1228 
-1239 DSIGFVIA
+1239 
-1247 TDPDTKHE
+1247 
-1255 NEFARLE
+1255 
-1262 YSVVDPNGDIPF
+1262 
-1274 IMKDSLLVVE
+1274 
-1284 DASLLNYESAKTEYK
+1284 
-1299 FDVQVDNCEWEKSGS
+1299 
-1314 KYVKTDRCLAPVT
+1314 
-1327 KTVTVKLQDV
+1327 

-1344 PECEGD
+1344 PECEGE
-1350 KCVEVCKDDKCEIC
+1350 KCIEICKGDKCEVC
-1364 VGESCHETCVEN
+1364 EGESCHETCIDH
-1376 CDSPYGPTKVLT
+1376 CDEPRNPAKVLT
-1388 VSVNENSPTGYEV
+1388 VTVDENSPTGFEIINYA
-1401 MSYLVSDEDYGFGH
+1401 VSDEDLLVNH
-1415 TKDLTAKIENTTINT
+1415 TKLEVTFDNTNNS
-1430 GAEEL
+1430 
-1435 FGAKMEKDAKGDW
+1435 DAKSLFVAEMKKVSGQW
-1448 RVVVYVIDEKKLD
+1448 RLIISVKDGSALD
-1461 YEKIQETHNVTIYVR
+1461 YEKIKETHELTIYVR
-1476 DPDDPA
+1476 DPDDRE
-1482 GMYDSLLRI
+1482 GLRDSLLRI

-1520 GELKVVELDTK
+1520 GELKVVELDTR

-1583 NCEWNKT
+1583 NCELNTT
-1590 SGKYDGACL
+1590 SGMYDGACL

-1611 VNEKPEIIIDGPI
+1611 VNEKPEIIIDGPT
-1624 PDGGDDSDPLCV
+1624 PDGGDDSEPFCV

-2105 TKVKIIEA
+2105 SKVKITEA

-2374 SGKNSKSGDSVTEG
+2374 SGKNSKSGNSVTEG
-2388 MFTITTGGKDILG
+2388 MFSITTGGKDILG

>member
-11 LGLALALAVPS
+11 LGLALALAVPA
-22 FAADLK
+22 FAADEEEETFPLE
-28 PFNFAGVAS
+28 PLYFPGATDDEAQEIWS
-37 TSQQDYWEELMKY
+37 ELMKY
-50 KVFGEQGIFF
+50 KLWATTGF
-60 VGQNIRVT
+60 
-68 DTVGWFGTAKGP
+68 TVGNRLEVKEEKGWVGTSDGDFVIAGP
-80 FDMSNGNGHHVV
+80 GALV
-92 GGPIIIGGDLKLS
+92 GGPVIIGGNVDLHAASDAKGTEFLTGPLRVEKTLTFSTEGHFKGTVCVQGDTVIPSGLPWHTEEMENGVYKSIDGDLKVGS
-105 NGNDSLFTGPV
+105 AATTGVCANDNVAFVEKKTKVPSLK
-116 RVNGNV
+116 
-122 RMGYD
+122 
-127 AWSNPNFV
+127 
-135 RGDQCIGGAETLDK
+135 GAT
-149 NGNPLVTYDA
+149 
-159 NHNRV
+159 
-164 DIYDTAVKMGS
+164 
-175 LYKGSNYNSCPK
+175 YKGNLVADGADYRINVPDEEGPYDLFYESVTINSDSK
-187 SVPKYYEDLTIPHPN
+187 LH
-202 SVAHTEHAAISINDG
+202 IN
-217 IAYIDVPKG
+217 
-226 TGQYD
+226 
-231 YYVKGLSFANQSV
+231 
-244 LVVRMPKGGRLTRIF
+244 MPKGGRLTRIF
-259 VDGNINFGTAH
+259 TKSITFGNQAE
-270 PKVRI
+270 VQ
-275 VYMDDD
+275 VM
-281 VEWVGDDDT
+281 
-290 GHWNANGGYD
+290 YD
-300 GTKNVDVESNGK
+300 GTLLSNKEYEGMFMIYVDGPIVF
-312 KESVTTSVW
+312 
-321 HVDHSKNVEN
+321 EN
-331 EDYVGNL
+331 TNDRTLQGTFI
-338 LVYSTG
+338 STG
-344 RISWGAVTAAD
+344 T
-355 SMIGSYIAADSI
+355 I
-367 TIEQHMTLAGQ
+367 TTKCNMKFAGQ
-378 LLGKYVRI
+378 MIANKIVIGNEIRGDEAFRYVPVFPPKLATASAMGGFI
-386 NAEFDGSFQF
+386 ENNTTTVIPIKLSAETKNGAS
-396 MPYDN
+396 
-401 PKVTLPKAADDS
+401 
-413 EYLIEGIPNTI
+413 
-424 KIQLDK
+424 
-430 VSKLRIDFK
+430 FK
-439 YCFEFE
+439 YCFDLSKSTAKLADFNVYPNKDKVGNYYPKFPVCGTDYGEVDIPRNAREPDEKVYLNVYLDDDGDEPTEILKMKIYELNGAVLPKGSDGLFDLNILNVPLFDFGDVDENYYIEENSALDDIVAEIPVE
-445 GAENDLTSGL
+445 GQDFTDFVISMVDNASDTHPVKLNDL
-455 ASRADI
+455 
-461 ENSDIP
+461 
-467 LYNSSTKTCSTS
+467 
-479 KPGRFEAGE
+479 
-488 TSMSNPIT
+488 
-496 LTALK
+496 
-501 DNYSPE
+501 
-507 GKGTDR
+507 
-513 LETFKIWITGLTGAT
+513 
-528 LEDGSSHDGFIVLT
+528 
-542 IKDVGGPK
+542 
-550 FNDDVKTY
+550 FNISID
-558 NVKEN
+558 E
-563 TKKDVVFDSIPIKN
+563 TKKLVVITVKN
-577 VKVDVADADK
+577 HD
-587 FTLEITGSDATLAK
+587 E
-601 TLFNFELIREA
+601 
-612 RNDADVYDTAYIKMS
+612 
-627 VKTDDLNYEAL
+627 LNYESDRIKKKYQVTL
-638 SQTSFELKFRL
+638 SLQDKGGVEGCKTVTAQT
-649 KNDGTATDS
+649 
-658 TVRTINVIDINEAP
+658 TINIKDINEPPYFVNFGPYEVKEHSPKGTSVGFVLAEDPDDDPAYNTLVYTIPVNEDNDKTNDVPFAINPSTGEITVAEPNKEKFDYETHPLPYVFNVEVFDNLNRVPQEIEISLIDINEPPIVIDTTHDTISVAENSP
-672 KITSVEDM
+672 VGLTKMAYFEVSDPDAADKANLLTQIVPTITDNKKKSGVVSAEDLFEM
-680 NQDFAGSPTPYTL
+680 VMEKAKDKNGVDKYWAVLKVKADLDFEAIMAAR
-693 YPKESLKGGDSVGVV
+693 GDSV
-708 WVDDP
+708 
-713 DTKSNGKFTHQ
+713 
-724 EYSIKDASV
+724 
-733 PFTMSHDTIVV
+733 
-744 KNGLVLNH
+744 
-752 ENGIDYTFDVVV
+752 FDV
-764 TNCEWNVA
+764 TLTF
-772 TDSKISGGVCHEVK
+772 TDHGGTGADAKDTSFVKKIAVI
-786 QEVTVKVQDVNEP
+786 DVNEP
-799 PVITCKDNTDPKCK
+799 PYFTYVGPFEVKENSDEGTPIGEVIAADDDTKSKFNTLYYTIPVNEDADPDNDVPFAIVDKKSGVITVANKEALDFEDPSILEHKFEFKVQVTDGEFLRDSLVTITLIDDDEPPHIIPECEGEKCIEICKGDKCEVCEGESCHETCIDHCDEPRNPAKVLTVTVDENSPTGFEIINYAVSDEDLLVNHTKLEVTFDNTNNSDAKSLF
-813 GPYDVYEHSK
+813 VAEMK
-823 KDSVIYTFI
+823 KVSGQWRLII
-832 VKDEDKVETFTTTVT
+832 SVKD
-847 DKNGNDIKLFSAEV
+847 GSA
-861 VKNATTGEW
+861 
-870 ELPLVVAD
+870 L
-878 DIDYETMDVRY
+878 DYEKIKETHNVTIYVR
-889 DLTITVTDK
+889 DPDDREGLRDSLLRIIKV
-898 GGETSSI
+898 
-905 NRTIF
+905 
-910 IVDVNEAPTITG
+910 VDVNEAPKITG
-922 VEDLNDKIKESD
+922 VEDLNNDIKATDKED
-934 KDVYTFYPREDL
+934 NTFYPKENL
-946 DAGGS
+946 VAGGS
-951 VGYVHTTD
+951 VGYVHTYD
-959 PDVLHKDEFGFLTFS
+959 PDTLHKNEFGYREFS
-974 IDDQTVPFEMKDS
+974 LDNPNNYPFEMKDS
-987 LMVLTKKL
+987 LLVLTKKL
-995 DYETDPKVYTF
+995 DYENDSKEYTF
-1006 DVVVVNC
+1006 DVIVNNC
-1013 EREKN
+1013 ERAMN
-1018 SAGKYVVTD
+1018 STGKYEKINPPKCTE
-1027 RCLAPV
+1027 PV
-1033 TKTVTVKLQDV
+1033 KQTVTVKIQDV
-1044 DEPPIIIPEC
+1044 P
-1054 EGDECVEVCKGDKC
+1054 
-1068 EICEG
+1068 
-1073 ESCHETCVKN
+1073 
-1083 CDSPRDPVKV
+1083 
-1093 LTVSV
+1093 
-1098 NENSPTG
+1098 
-1105 FEIMSYLV
+1105 
-1113 RDEDYGTGHTKDLTA
+1113 
-1128 KIVNTTINTG
+1128 
-1138 AEELF
+1138 
-1143 SAEMKKDV
+1143 
-1151 NGDWRIV
+1151 
-1158 VSVIDETKLD
+1158 
-1168 YEKVNETHDV
+1168 
-1178 TIYVYDPDDEDGL
+1178 
-1191 YDSLLRVIKV
+1191 
-1201 VDLNETPT
+1201 
-1209 IAGVTD
+1209 
-1215 FNKDIKDADKAAF
+1215 
-1228 TFYPKENVKTG
+1228 
-1239 DSIGFVIA
+1239 
-1247 TDPDTKHE
+1247 
-1255 NEFARLE
+1255 
-1262 YSVVDPNGDIPF
+1262 
-1274 IMKDSLLVVE
+1274 
-1284 DASLLNYESAKTEYK
+1284 
-1299 FDVQVDNCEWEKSGS
+1299 
-1314 KYVKTDRCLAPVT
+1314 
-1327 KTVTVKLQDV
+1327 
-1337 DEPPHII
+1337 EPPHII

-1350 KCVEVCKDDKCEIC
+1350 KCIEICKDDNCEVC
-1364 VGESCHETCVEN
+1364 SGESCHETCTEN
-1376 CDSPYGPTKVLT
+1376 CDEPRNPAKVLT
-1388 VSVNENSPTGYEV
+1388 VTVNENSPTGYEIIN
-1401 MSYLVSDEDYGFGH
+1401 YAVSDEDLLVNH
-1415 TKDLTAKIENTTINT
+1415 TKLEATFSNTNNS
-1430 GAEEL
+1430 
-1435 FGAKMEKDAKGDW
+1435 DAKSLFVAEMKKVSGEW
-1448 RVVVYVIDEKKLD
+1448 RLIVSVKDSSKLD
-1461 YEKIQETHNVTIYVR
+1461 YEKIEETHNVTIYVS

-1482 GMYDSLLRI
+1482 GMYDSLLRV

-1520 GELKVVELDTK
+1520 GELKVAELDTR

-1583 NCEWNKT
+1583 NCELNTT
-1590 SGKYDGACL
+1590 SGMYDGACL

-1611 VNEKPEIIIDGPI
+1611 VNEKPEIIIDGPT
-1624 PDGGDDSDPLCV
+1624 PDGGDDSEPFCV

-1706 SDLFNIEGKNGV
+1706 SDLFKIEGKNGV

-2105 TKVKIIEA
+2105 SKVKITEA
-2113 ESKRKDWEN
+2113 ESKRKNWED
-2122 PDVIYI
+2122 PDVIYT
-2128 NEPINK
+2128 NETIHK
-2134 LCWVQDGDSLCK
+2134 ICWTQDGDEVCK

-2208 ADTNIYVNK
+2208 ADTNIYINK
-2217 SKDSIWVKI
+2217 SRDSIWVKI

-2248 SKIQGSLDKM
+2248 SRIQGSLDKM

-2374 SGKNSKSGDSVTEG
+2374 SDKNSKSGNSVTEG

>member
-11 LGLALALAVPS
+11 LGLALALAVPA
-22 FAADLK
+22 FAADVKDMYPLKFGSLSDELQAQYWNDLMSFKMWGTDRIYFTKVTLTDKVGAVGTAGDFDWTGGAGFELGGPVLVEGNFDGGGQEFFTSGPARINGHMLLNGDKENNTLVGTYCVDGDDGGVTVNAITERACERGNNLVDEEGKPLHCELRTGASAKTGPCAEVKPVPKDLFIPTYPFGSAGATNLRSVSVGNREERFIDIPPVEYDKDGNVTKKMYDYELSSLNLGDGAKFFVRIGSTKSLARFFVNGKISLTSSSTIQVVLVEGGDWDGSMWVGGDTTHVPDTSYAGNLLFYTNDELKLPSMNGKEILLEGTFISTKTIDIGSNLYLAGQFLAKEIKISNDLHGEGFRYVPFNAPVITASGTDNIIEEGRDDNVNIVLDKTPSTDIRFEYCYYFEGKKNSETDKAIAADVEYVVDMDKNAHASVPIYDPSTYDPTTNLCSGLK
-28 PFNFAGVAS
+28 PLKSSFKEGSQKLTTPIILHAYADGVVENEYEEFKIWILNLEGAVLETGKHEGPITLKIHDIDGKPKGADITVEGTEDVPYVFSAFPVVNSKNETLTKYSVEITKKASDSPGSLILVNAAGDSVKIGEKTEITSEQISAGKFIYKFEENDYTASTDADIHRYDFEFLVIDEHGHKSDDSYTATVTVTPVNDAPVAS
-37 TSQQDYWEELMKY
+37 KTVFIIPEGSKSTTETIVYAEPDPKTSDGAFDATDVDDPKDALTYKFDDNFDADYTEENYNHVTSLY
-50 KVFGEQGIFF
+50 GIEENSGKIY
-60 VGQNIRVT
+60 VKEGAELDYESTDRELTIRVVIT
-68 DTVGWFGTAKGP
+68 DKSSSTGKDEDIKSTSVEAVIKITDVNESPVAKDLEVALYEVTPKSPIAKDSVIGQVEAVDPDSLSNGLYDYLEYYLDKNADVPFAVNKFTGEVSVKDPAKLDYEDATIVDHKFVFDVSVKNCVLDATTRKPTDVCLEDVSTVTIELKNVNEPPIVIDSTGDTISVAENSPVGLTKMAYFEVTDPDEEDNANLLTQIVPTITDNKKKSGVVSAEDLFEMVMEKAKDEYGVDKYWAVLKVKADLDFEAIMAARGDSVFDVTLTFTDQAGAGLDTSLAKKIAVTDVNEEPYFTAAGP
-80 FDMSNGNGHHVV
+80 FDVKENSPV
-92 GGPIIIGGDLKLS
+92 GTPIGE
-105 NGNDSLFTGPV
+105 V
-116 RVNGNV
+116 
-122 RMGYD
+122 
-127 AWSNPNFV
+127 
-135 RGDQCIGGAETLDK
+135 
-149 NGNPLVTYDA
+149 
-159 NHNRV
+159 
-164 DIYDTAVKMGS
+164 
-175 LYKGSNYNSCPK
+175 
-187 SVPKYYEDLTIPHPN
+187 
-202 SVAHTEHAAISINDG
+202 
-217 IAYIDVPKG
+217 
-226 TGQYD
+226 
-231 YYVKGLSFANQSV
+231 
-244 LVVRMPKGGRLTRIF
+244 
-259 VDGNINFGTAH
+259 
-270 PKVRI
+270 
-275 VYMDDD
+275 
-281 VEWVGDDDT
+281 
-290 GHWNANGGYD
+290 
-300 GTKNVDVESNGK
+300 
-312 KESVTTSVW
+312 
-321 HVDHSKNVEN
+321 
-331 EDYVGNL
+331 
-338 LVYSTG
+338 
-344 RISWGAVTAAD
+344 
-355 SMIGSYIAADSI
+355 
-367 TIEQHMTLAGQ
+367 
-378 LLGKYVRI
+378 
-386 NAEFDGSFQF
+386 
-396 MPYDN
+396 
-401 PKVTLPKAADDS
+401 KAADDDIKEKYNTLYYTIPVNEDS
-413 EYLIEGIPNTI
+413 DPDNDVPFAIVNIKSGLITVANKEA
-424 KIQLDK
+424 LDFEDPSILEHK
-430 VSKLRIDFK
+430 
-439 YCFEFE
+439 FEFKVQV
-445 GAENDLTSGL
+445 
-455 ASRADI
+455 
-461 ENSDIP
+461 SD
-467 LYNSSTKTCSTS
+467 
-479 KPGRFEAGE
+479 GE
-488 TSMSNPIT
+488 YKKDTLVTIT
-496 LTALK
+496 L
-501 DNYSPE
+501 
-507 GKGTDR
+507 
-513 LETFKIWITGLTGAT
+513 
-528 LEDGSSHDGFIVLT
+528 
-542 IKDVGGPK
+542 
-550 FNDDVKTY
+550 
-558 NVKEN
+558 
-563 TKKDVVFDSIPIKN
+563 
-577 VKVDVADADK
+577 
-587 FTLEITGSDATLAK
+587 
-601 TLFNFELIREA
+601 
-612 RNDADVYDTAYIKMS
+612 
-627 VKTDDLNYEAL
+627 
-638 SQTSFELKFRL
+638 
-649 KNDGTATDS
+649 
-658 TVRTINVIDINEAP
+658 
-672 KITSVEDM
+672 
-680 NQDFAGSPTPYTL
+680 
-693 YPKESLKGGDSVGVV
+693 
-708 WVDDP
+708 VDD
-713 DTKSNGKFTHQ
+713 
-724 EYSIKDASV
+724 
-733 PFTMSHDTIVV
+733 
-744 KNGLVLNH
+744 
-752 ENGIDYTFDVVV
+752 
-764 TNCEWNVA
+764 
-772 TDSKISGGVCHEVK
+772 
-786 QEVTVKVQDVNEP
+786 
-799 PVITCKDNTDPKCK
+799 
-813 GPYDVYEHSK
+813 
-823 KDSVIYTFI
+823 
-832 VKDEDKVETFTTTVT
+832 
-847 DKNGNDIKLFSAEV
+847 
-861 VKNATTGEW
+861 
-870 ELPLVVAD
+870 
-878 DIDYETMDVRY
+878 
-889 DLTITVTDK
+889 
-898 GGETSSI
+898 
-905 NRTIF
+905 
-910 IVDVNEAPTITG
+910 
-922 VEDLNDKIKESD
+922 
-934 KDVYTFYPREDL
+934 
-946 DAGGS
+946 
-951 VGYVHTTD
+951 
-959 PDVLHKDEFGFLTFS
+959 
-974 IDDQTVPFEMKDS
+974 
-987 LMVLTKKL
+987 
-995 DYETDPKVYTF
+995 
-1006 DVVVVNC
+1006 
-1013 EREKN
+1013 
-1018 SAGKYVVTD
+1018 
-1027 RCLAPV
+1027 
-1033 TKTVTVKLQDV
+1033 
-1044 DEPPIIIPEC
+1044 DEPP
-1054 EGDECVEVCKGDKC
+1054 K
-1068 EICEG
+1068 
-1073 ESCHETCVKN
+1073 
-1083 CDSPRDPVKV
+1083 
-1093 LTVSV
+1093 
-1098 NENSPTG
+1098 
-1105 FEIMSYLV
+1105 
-1113 RDEDYGTGHTKDLTA
+1113 
-1128 KIVNTTINTG
+1128 
-1138 AEELF
+1138 
-1143 SAEMKKDV
+1143 
-1151 NGDWRIV
+1151 
-1158 VSVIDETKLD
+1158 
-1168 YEKVNETHDV
+1168 
-1178 TIYVYDPDDEDGL
+1178 
-1191 YDSLLRVIKV
+1191 
-1201 VDLNETPT
+1201 
-1209 IAGVTD
+1209 
-1215 FNKDIKDADKAAF
+1215 
-1228 TFYPKENVKTG
+1228 
-1239 DSIGFVIA
+1239 
-1247 TDPDTKHE
+1247 
-1255 NEFARLE
+1255 
-1262 YSVVDPNGDIPF
+1262 
-1274 IMKDSLLVVE
+1274 
-1284 DASLLNYESAKTEYK
+1284 
-1299 FDVQVDNCEWEKSGS
+1299 
-1314 KYVKTDRCLAPVT
+1314 
-1327 KTVTVKLQDV
+1327 
-1337 DEPPHII
+1337 II

-1350 KCVEVCKDDKCEIC
+1350 KCPSICADGSCEVC
-1364 VGESCHETCVEN
+1364 VGESCDERCVEN
-1376 CDSPYGPTKVLT
+1376 CDNPRGDDPKKALT
-1388 VSVNENSPTGYEV
+1388 VSVKENSPTNYQIINYEV
-1401 MSYLVSDEDYGFGH
+1401 RDEDYGFGH
-1415 TKDLTAKIENTTINT
+1415 TKDLTASILNTNVDS
-1430 GAEEL
+1430 GADSL
-1435 FGAKMEKDAKGDW
+1435 FGAKMVKDLNGDW
-1448 RVVVYVIDEKKLD
+1448 RVVVYVIDSVKLD
-1461 YEKIQETHNVTIYVR
+1461 YEKVNETHEVTIYVKDLE
-1476 DPDDPA
+1476 DPD
-1482 GMYDSLLRI
+1482 GMYDSLLRV
-1491 IKVVDVNEAPIA
+1491 IKVVDVNEAPTAEDA
-1503 DDAKFE
+1503 DFKPE
-1509 PDENLPDSAVI
+1509 ENLPDSAIV
-1520 GELKVVELDTK
+1520 GELKVAEPDTK
-1531 HVKEFGHLEYSIIGK
+1531 HVPEFGHLEYSIIGK

-1569 ELPVHNYTFDVLVK
+1569 ELPVHFYTFDVLIA
-1583 NCEWNKT
+1583 NCELNST

-1599 YDTANVVVNIQD
+1599 YDTAKVTVDIQD
-1611 VNEKPEIIIDGPI
+1611 VNEKPEIIIDGPT
-1624 PDGGDDSDPLCV
+1624 PDGGDDSEPFCV

-1911 VVDTIKWFDW
+1911 DVGIIEWFDW

-2080 TVRVDDGEFADTA
+2080 TVRVDDGQFADTA

-2105 TKVKIIEA
+2105 SKVKITEA
-2113 ESKRKDWEN
+2113 ESKRKNWED
-2122 PDVIYI
+2122 PDVIYT
-2128 NEPINK
+2128 NETIHK
-2134 LCWVQDGDSLCK
+2134 ICWTQDGDEVCK

-2208 ADTNIYVNK
+2208 ADTNIYINK
-2217 SKDSIWVKI
+2217 SRDSIWVKI

-2374 SGKNSKSGDSVTEG
+2374 SGKNSKSGNSVTEG

-2593 QHLGPTLAMDIKVPV
+2593 QHLGPTLAMDIKVTV
-2608 IDGVAGLATLD
+2608 IDDVAGLATLD